1 MKYQS
6 VKLSDVNF
14 VDLPS
19 TAHITRCSKA
29 CAAQLVQLLDVSDI
43 QALLN
48 SNTAIKVGK
57 RIYAC
62 EFFFL
67 LHALRQLMPELE
79 LNFTLLHEKNIE
91 HATARIARYLALSSA
106 TSFAPIEVSSFEVAV
121 GESLSY
127 QALFTRT
134 QWHKIIG
141 GNRSSLY
148 YHDDKFKQPVYQST
162 YTTISLDETLAQVPS
177 ATGTSDE

>member
-6 VKLSDVNF
+6 VKLSDINF

-19 TAHITRCSKA
+19 TVHITRCSKA
-29 CAAQLVQLLDVSDI
+29 CAAQLVQSFDMGDI

-67 LHALRQLMPELE
+67 LHALQQLMPELE
-79 LNFTLLHEKNIE
+79 LNFILQHDNNIE
-91 HATARIARYLALSSA
+91 RATARIARYVALSSA
-106 TSFAPIEVSSFEVAV
+106 TSFAAIEASSFEAAV
-121 GESLSY
+121 GQSLSY
-127 QALFTRT
+127 QTLFTRT

-141 GNRSSLY
+141 GNRSSLN
-148 YHDDKFKQPVYQST
+148 YHDDKFKPQVYQST
-162 YTTISLDETLAQVPS
+162 FTTISLDETLAQVPS